1 MSEEFTPAPVDETP
15 AYSPE
20 QQEQYNIDP
29 QGNPLG
35 EQPAPE
41 QPAEDLILGKFKSVE
56 DLAKSYQ
63 ELEAM
68 QSGKKVDSLNAS
80 DAENAGASP
89 LTNTLETAGDYYA
102 ENGELSEEHYES
114 LDKLGLKKEYVDNY
128 VRGVQAQQQQLQAQL
143 MGVAGG
149 EEDYGQMMVWMN
161 ENLSAEE
168 VEAYDRVVGSGD
180 VDQITM
186 LIQGMSALFKSA
198 SGSGPATQLQGQ
210 TVPGIA
216 GFRSKGE
223 IMEAMSDPRYE
234 SDAAYR
240 EDVTRKMSMT
250 PDTVW

>member
-1 MSEEFTPAPVDETP
+1 MAEEFTPSVDETP

-29 QGNPLG
+29 QGSPLD
-35 EQPAPE
+35 ETPA
-41 QPAEDLILGKFKSVE
+41 AEEPTENLILGKFKSVE

-63 ELEAM
+63 ELESA
-68 QSGKKVDSLNAS
+68 QSGKKVDSLKAS
-80 DAENAGASP
+80 DAENAGATP
-89 LTNTLETAGDYYA
+89 LTQSLETAGDYFA
-102 ENGELSEEHYES
+102 ENGELSDDHYES
-114 LDKLGLKKEYVDNY
+114 LDKLGLKKEYVDSY
-128 VRGVQAQQQQLQAQL
+128 VRGMQAQQEQLRAQL

-149 EEDYGQMMVWMN
+149 EESYGQMLEWMN
-161 ENLSAEE
+161 ENLNADE
-168 VEAYDRVVGSGD
+168 VEAYDRVMGSGD

-186 LIQGMSALFKSA
+186 LIQGMSARYKSA
-198 SGSGPATQLQGQ
+198 GGDGPATQLQGQ
-210 TVPGIA
+210 SVSGIA

-234 SDAAYR
+234 SDSAYR